1 MPRPLRIEYPG
12 AWYHVFSM
20 AARRRPVF
28 KTEAHRDLF
37 LEVVQQTAETY
48 GVEVHAYCVVPDQ
61 YHLLIR
67 TPRANLSRT
76 MRQLNGVFTQRCN
89 KQFGGKGQLF
99 RGRYKAVLIDDAT
112 YLGATARHIHY
123 VPVVTEQAAR
133 PDQYQWSSCR
143 AQVGGIK
150 GPAWLNTKALAKV
163 NGVTYTKFLAQGV
176 DDETQHFYSRKH
188 IEAVRGDTAF
198 RKAAKASVKG
208 TSKKGGTPNGNVP
221 ALPEIYKQIA
231 LAFKVKPEHLQ
242 LSFRGRSQ
250 GNLPRQVAMAL
261 ARSPGG
267 YSLMAIA
274 KSLKV
279 GHYSSV
285 SVAAAR
291 LKKKLETDEPLQRKV
306 DRLKTQLF
314 KV

>member
-28 KTEAHRDLF
+28 KTEEHRDLF
-37 LEVVQQTAETY
+37 LEVVQQTVETY

-76 MRQLNGVFTQRCN
+76 MRQLNGVFTQRSN
-89 KQFGGKGQLF
+89 KRFGGKGQLF
-99 RGRYKAVLIDDAT
+99 RGRYKAVLIDDSVF
-112 YLGATARHIHY
+112 LGATARFIHN
-123 VPVVTEQAAR
+123 VPVVAEQATK
-133 PDQYQWSSCR
+133 PDQYQWSSGR
-143 AQVGGIK
+143 AQVGGVK
-150 GPAWLNTKALAKV
+150 GPSWLYTKALAKV
-163 NGVTYTKFLAQGV
+163 NGVTYAKFLAEGV
-176 DDETQHFYSRKH
+176 DEETQHFYARKH

-198 RKAAKASVKG
+198 RKTARANLKG
-208 TSKKGGTPNGNVP
+208 TTKKGAKSAGDVP
-221 ALPEIYKQIA
+221 ALPEIYKQVA
-231 LAFKVKPEHLQ
+231 LAFKVKPDHLQ
-242 LSFRGRSQ
+242 VSFRGRSQ

-267 YSLMAIA
+267 YSLLAIA
-274 KSLKV
+274 KSLQV